1 MALVYAGLTI
11 PPAAAL
17 NAVAAPRTLA
27 AAGARALVPLTYGT
41 DRVPALILNV
51 VKSASDASKVLV
63 QCLWGYACHA
73 VDEPRLNDQALPA
86 GCTATHYTGSQSM
99 ADSALLA
106 AFNAQAITYVDTL
119 AGYAYSVF
127 ALPVLAFDGQ
137 LNFSARVAGRKLY
150 DPRLDS
156 TNGGSGAHRLA
167 TPSTWAYSDNPALAL
182 ADWLY
187 STAYG
192 AGEAVLWASVITA
205 ANHCDALIGAPAE
218 KRRTVGVTLSSAAD
232 VPTVADALRAY
243 AGCWLVPTSGGIKLL
258 PDADGAAAASYA
270 HASGQIAAL
279 DALALKDLGNVPTVV
294 DVIYTDTTQVP
305 YRDATATA
313 QVAGAGSTLP
323 WRLSTVRLP
332 GVQRYSQAYR
342 EAVERL
348 NKLQLNDLSTQLE
361 VFDAGIAHDVGDIV
375 NVSHPLGLAAKP
387 FRITDVDMPGPG
399 RWRLQLVEHDPAA
412 YSTAVVT
419 TPTYADTSRVSPA
432 GPPSD
437 VTGLAAAVVAGGARI
452 YWTPAPDVD
461 YAETELRVG
470 GASWAAGTRLFRGR
484 ASEFPWLSPA
494 VATHTVRAKHFDD
507 DGLESVTAA
516 SIAVTVN
523 ASGAISWADI
533 GGPNKPA
540 DNATANPIYAQ
551 TTAPTGTIPDGAIWF
566 DSDDKNRMYVRT
578 AGAWVSRRDQ
588 LVDDAFAAASNAQ
601 DTADGKIESFYQAA
615 QPASGMAL
623 GDLWFD
629 TDDSNKLY
637 RYNGSDWVAA
647 QDARIGSALNN
658 AATAQATADGKV
670 TTFFAT
676 ATPTAL
682 ALGDLWYS
690 SSTALLKRWDGG
702 AWVTVSNSFANTNQ
716 LVDGAGLGNTSTW
729 AGVSGV
735 PVSAVSNALFDLG
748 RETAGFVDHADN
760 TGYNWTG
767 GGGTEAGVTGGSY
780 YAVQGGWTLRIKLG
794 AGSAFRLMVGKR
806 YRVFIRARR
815 SGALNSA
822 NCYFGAYN
830 DTTGAAV
837 PGFGA
842 NPVTGAGCQ
851 GVDGG
856 PNYLDGTWRV
866 IDLGILTPNWGPN
879 DSVQTYFGA
888 GGAFGVGAVDGSD
901 FVAFDWIYF
910 QPLDAEAGATNGATW
925 GVNIGGSSK
934 PADSAGVVI
943 DGYRGTNPNPQD
955 FPTGEQ
961 FYFKAVGDGFAGPAG
976 AGYGTLRTVRPYG
989 SSSDLSGGAVI
1000 QWFESNGLVWSR
1012 KSQSATTWSAWE
1024 AVPNGTITAG
1034 NASTYV
1040 GGGAI
1045 GTPQLGS
1052 GAVTQIVTATTS
1064 LVMTPGTSATGGV
1077 TTTGTLGSITTSANG
1092 DGKVL
1097 LLLNGKP
1104 YTQGYSYVG
1113 HAWLAGGAGWNYLY
1127 CRIRRN
1133 GTLIHERTFAFTNNY
1148 TRELF
1153 DSTSMLVDTPGAG
1166 VTATYSYEV
1175 YTWSETSAT
1184 HSAAIEAATVAIMEI
1199 RK

>member
-17 NAVAAPRTLA
+17 NAVAAARTLA

-86 GCTATHYTGSQSM
+86 GCTATHYTGAQAG
-99 ADSALLA
+99 ADAALVA
-106 AFNAQAITYVDTL
+106 AFNAQGITYSDTL

-137 LNFSARVAGRKLY
+137 LNFSARIAGRKLY
-150 DPRLDS
+150 DPRKDS
-156 TNGGSGAHRLA
+156 TNGGAGAHRLA
-167 TPSTWAYSDNPALAL
+167 TPSTWEYSDNPALAL
-182 ADWLY
+182 ADWLG

-192 AGEAVLWASVITA
+192 AGEAVLWSGVITA

-218 KRRTVGVTLSSAAD
+218 KRRIVGVTLSTAAD

-294 DVIYTDTTQVP
+294 DVTFTDTSQIP
-305 YRDATATA
+305 WRDAVATA
-313 QVAGAGSTLP
+313 SVPGAGSTLP

-361 VFDAGIAHDVGDIV
+361 VFDVGIAHDVGDIV
-375 NVSHPLGLAAKP
+375 AVSHPLGLSAKP
-387 FRITDVDMPGPG
+387 FRVTDVDMPGPG

-412 YSTAVVT
+412 YSTAVTT

-437 VTGLAAAVVAGGARI
+437 VTGLAASVVTGGARI

-470 GASWAAGTRLFRGR
+470 GASWAAGSRLFRGR
-484 ASEFPWLSPA
+484 ASEFPWLAPA
-494 VATHTVRAKHFDD
+494 VATHTLRAKHFDD
-507 DGLESVTAA
+507 AGNESVSAA
-516 SIAVTVN
+516 SINVTVS
-523 ASGAISWADI
+523 ASGGVSWTDIAGRPADSAILNSNVSIGANGQLAGAGGGQVTI
-533 GGPNKPA
+533 GGLGYTGA
-540 DNATANPIYAQ
+540 LNATNGATWGANLSGV
-551 TTAPTGTIPDGAIWF
+551 PTGVTSHVFVNLNVDTGVHE
-566 DSDDKNRMYVRT
+566 DE
-578 AGAWVSRRDQ
+578 AGAAG
-588 LVDDAFAAASNAQ
+588 L
-601 DTADGKIESFYQAA
+601 
-615 QPASGMAL
+615 
-623 GDLWFD
+623 LWNG
-629 TDDSNKLY
+629 TD
-637 RYNGSDWVAA
+637 
-647 QDARIGSALNN
+647 N
-658 AATAQATADGKV
+658 AATGGKYV
-670 TTFFAT
+670 AI
-676 ATPTAL
+676 
-682 ALGDLWYS
+682 
-690 SSTALLKRWDGG
+690 
-702 AWVTVSNSFANTNQ
+702 
-716 LVDGAGLGNTSTW
+716 
-729 AGVSGV
+729 
-735 PVSAVSNALFDLG
+735 
-748 RETAGFVDHADN
+748 
-760 TGYNWTG
+760 
-767 GGGTEAGVTGGSY
+767 
-780 YAVQGGWTLRIKLG
+780 QGGWTLRIRLG
-794 AGSAFRLMVGKR
+794 SGSAFALVQGKT
-806 YRVFIRARR
+806 YRVFVRAIRN
-815 SGALNSA
+815 GAINTA
-822 NCYFGAYN
+822 NVIAGAYN
-830 DTTGAAV
+830 STTGATAAV
-837 PGFGA
+837 FGNMA
-842 NPVTGAGCQ
+842 TGAGCR
-851 GVDGG
+851 GVNGG
-856 PNYLDGTWRV
+856 PAALDGNWRV
-866 IDLGILTPNWGPN
+866 IEIGTITPNWAPN
-879 DSVQTYFGA
+879 DYVTTYFGQ
-888 GGAFGVGAVDGSD
+888 GGANSIGAWGS
-901 FVAFDWIYF
+901 AYAAIDWIYF
-910 QPLDAEAGATNGATW
+910 QPVNADDGATVGAQF
-925 GVNIGGSSK
+925 GVNIGG
-934 PADSAGVVI
+934 
-943 DGYRGTNPNPQD
+943 Q
-955 FPTGEQ
+955 
-961 FYFKAVGDGFAGPAG
+961 
-976 AGYGTLRTVRPYG
+976 
-989 SSSDLSGGAVI
+989 
-1000 QWFESNGLVWSR
+1000 
-1012 KSQSATTWSAWE
+1012 
-1024 AVPNGTITAG
+1024 ITAG

-1052 GAVTQIVTATTS
+1052 GAVTQVVTTTTS
-1064 LVMTPGTSATGGV
+1064 LVTTPGTTATGGM
-1077 TTTGTLGSITTSANG
+1077 TTTQTLGSITTSANG

-1104 YTQGYSYVG
+1104 DTQGYSYVG